1 MEEDLTPAER
11 ADVLAARQ
19 HAAITRVQALK
30 AGLTPHEVNGRLARG
45 TWRVSVRGIYVLA
58 GAPST
63 WRQQLTVAL
72 LAAPPG
78 SVASYISAAALFGLA
93 EPPPVPHITI
103 PRGVSGRRREC
114 GVIHWARLDPA
125 DVGDADGFPC
135 TRPART
141 VVDCAGLLDYDALCD
156 LVDKALCRRRI
167 PKAAAIR
174 KVAQRASRGR
184 GRNGLPALE
193 RALEVWAPG
202 PRPGSEAE
210 MRLIRRLVD
219 WGFPVPER
227 QIKIFDHNGHL
238 VVKVD
243 CGWRALR
250 VGLEYEG
257 QQNHGPRRWGADD
270 RREDRIEALGWRI
283 EPVDKFDLRPS
294 ATRLRELLAPL
305 FAAGREA
312 A

>member
-1 MEEDLTPAER
+1 MEKDSLTPEQR
-11 ADVLAARQ
+11 AGALAAQQ
-19 HAAITRVQALK
+19 HAAITRSQAIK
-30 AGLTPHEVNGRLARG
+30 AGLTRHDIDGRVARG
-45 TWRVSVRGIYVLA
+45 QWLAPIRGIYVVA

-63 WRQQLTVAL
+63 WQQQLTVAM

-78 SVASYISAAALFGLA
+78 SVASYLSAAALFALA
-93 EPPPVPHITI
+93 DPPDVPHITV
-103 PRGVSGRRREC
+103 PRGLSGRIGDC
-114 GVIHWARLDPA
+114 VVHWARLDSA
-125 DVGDADGFPC
+125 DMCVIGRFPC

-141 VVDCAGLLDYDALCD
+141 VVDCAGLLGYEALCEM
-156 LVDKALCRRRI
+156 VDRALCRRRVASRAVMRS
-167 PKAAAIR
+167 AAR
-174 KVAQRASRGR
+174 RASPGSRR
-184 GRNGLPALE
+184 RGLPALE
-193 RALEVWAPG
+193 RALEVWTPG

-210 MRLIRRLVD
+210 MRLIRQLVE
-219 WGFPVPER
+219 WGFPMPER
-227 QIKIFDHNGHL
+227 QIKVFDHDGHL
-238 VVKVD
+238 VAKVD

-257 QQNHGPRRWGADD
+257 AEYHGPRRWGADD

-294 ATRLRELLAPL
+294 ATRLRDLLAPL